1 MTKMANSYKRNS
13 MLPSN
18 SNFTINNPIE
28 RHERERERDALYT
41 LQPSICF
48 NRVEE
53 IIFDGRTL
61 ASGGQDKLIKLW
73 DMKTGKL
80 LQTLR
85 GHERGVWCL
94 NFFTQTLLVSGSYDG
109 TIKVRTSLSKRQV
122 STPCIT
128 KVLRRLGQI
137 NKLPIRSAFKP

>member
-1 MTKMANSYKRNS
+1 M
-13 MLPSN
+13 
-18 SNFTINNPIE
+18 FCI
-28 RHERERERDALYT
+28 
-41 LQPSICF
+41 F
-48 NRVEE
+48 RVEE
-53 IIFDGRTL
+53 IIFDGRIL

-109 TIKVRTSLSKRQV
+109 TIKVRTDFLSWLFKALSKF
-122 STPCIT
+122 
-128 KVLRRLGQI
+128 
-137 NKLPIRSAFKP
+137 PIW

>member
-1 MTKMANSYKRNS
+1 M
-13 MLPSN
+13 
-18 SNFTINNPIE
+18 FCII
-28 RHERERERDALYT
+28 
-41 LQPSICF
+41 
-48 NRVEE
+48 RVEE
-53 IIFDGRTL
+53 IIFDGRIL

-109 TIKVRTSLSKRQV
+109 TIKVRTDFCHGRSQLSQKF
-122 STPCIT
+122 
-128 KVLRRLGQI
+128 
-137 NKLPIRSAFKP
+137 PIW